1 MFTRRKASTD
11 NLPDMV
17 AATAALRGVSPS
29 NSSSTNTQIRERHSF
44 HGGTTTP
51 PPLASPAA
59 ADEHKKNNAHENRK
73 TKYAT
78 APLVHRRD
86 FEKVDKPPTLPKN
99 KNITP
104 APYQKT
110 FIAMLRGKDKDRVKD
125 KDAKVNKRKSME
137 VPKDV
142 HMLHKDIHLGHK
154 DAHTPQKDGH
164 TGQKDIVYSSSQ
176 PKSPPDTQPVV
187 PPKHSGSVFYSPHRH
202 SNPGS
207 QVCSQ
212 ECYQNHHDHHHHHRA
227 HTPPMDHQKSPY
239 VPGQVLQRAHTT
251 LQDHHRAHTPAKDIQ
266 KLQAHFLAHQTAHA
280 PHQDLQK
287 SHTPASKDVQKGHIP
302 IVHADHVTYNVQMYH
317 AEPLPSPQDP
327 RILLPG
333 AKLSRRRQ
341 PGSQVNRSESLK
353 EKHNARKRTRENR
366 KHSDPNI
373 PSSKS
378 G

>member
-17 AATAALRGVSPS
+17 AATTALRGISPS
-29 NSSSTNTQIRERHSF
+29 KSSSTNTQIRDRHSF
-44 HGGTTTP
+44 HGSSTTP
-51 PPLASPAA
+51 PPPAA
-59 ADEHKKNNAHENRK
+59 TDEHKKNNAHENRK
-73 TKYAT
+73 KKYAT
-78 APLVHRRD
+78 APLVHRTD
-86 FEKVDKPPTLPKN
+86 FESIEKPPTLPKN

-125 KDAKVNKRKSME
+125 KDAKVSKRKSME

-142 HMLHKDIHLGHK
+142 NMLHKDIYLGHR

-164 TGQKDIVYSSSQ
+164 TGQRDKSS
-176 PKSPPDTQPVV
+176 PESPPVV
-187 PPKHSGSVFYSPHRH
+187 PPKHSGSVFYSSHRH

-212 ECYQNHHDHHHHHRA
+212 ECYQNHHDHHHHHHRA

-239 VPGQVLQRAHTT
+239 VPGQVLQRSHTT
-251 LQDHHRAHTPAKDIQ
+251 LQDHHRAHIPAKDIQ
-266 KLQAHFLAHQTAHA
+266 KLQAYFQAHQTTHA

-287 SHTPASKDVQKGHIP
+287 SHAPATKEVQKGHIP

-366 KHSDPNI
+366 KH
-373 PSSKS
+373 
-378 G
+378 